1 MPLPPEGNALSA
13 ELRGSILDANT
24 AQRPIQAPGK
34 MRQGLL
40 FLVLALCACQSLAPP
55 NLGATLRARERDIL
69 DEATA
74 IARAAAAD
82 LQRAEATV
90 VHEATG
96 IASMQHEN
104 AALLVTVRA
113 GDAPPA
119 RRQGTGIGQR
129 PPLTP
134 GSRWFEKTG
143 VSRFIN
149 PADGCVV
156 SPQINFANDIS
167 LLYVTVRA
175 WNVAAGLRL
184 SVQWWHEGDPVHN
197 EGFTLARAWKERCFR
212 FWLPPDMVPFAPGS
226 WSVQLYADGAPLETP
241 QAFTLREAAMMMDG

>member
-1 MPLPPEGNALSA
+1 
-13 ELRGSILDANT
+13 
-24 AQRPIQAPGK
+24 
-34 MRQGLL
+34 MRRGLL
-40 FLVLALCACQSLAPP
+40 CLVLALCACQSLAPP
-55 NLGATLRARERDIL
+55 NSGATLRARERHIL
-69 DEATA
+69 NEATA
-74 IARAAAAD
+74 IARAAVDD

-90 VHEATG
+90 VQKATE
-96 IASMQHEN
+96 IASMQREN

-113 GDAPPA
+113 GDAPPV
-119 RRQGTGIGQR
+119 RRLGTGSSHR

-143 VSRFIN
+143 VSRFID
-149 PADGCVV
+149 PSDGCVV

-197 EGFTLARAWKERCFR
+197 EDFTLARAWKERCFW
-212 FWLPPDMVPFAPGS
+212 FFLTPDMVPFAPGS
-226 WSVQLYADGAPLETP
+226 WSVQLYADGASLETP
-241 QAFTLREAAMMMDG
+241 QAFSLREAAMLMDG